1 MQRRRKAY
9 AARFTNVALL
19 GSIMPKRPG
28 WRRHVAFGVLALGLA
43 TLVVSLAVPSTV
55 VRVPREKATVVM
67 AVDVSLS
74 MQATDIEPDRFRA
87 MQTAAK
93 EFVDVLPERI
103 NLGLVSFAG
112 TATTVVPPTTD
123 RPQVANAIDNLDL
136 AESTAIGE
144 AIFTSLTAIENFQ
157 STVETRGEEPPPA
170 RIVLLSDGS
179 NTVGRE
185 NTQAIDAARAAG
197 VPVST
202 IAFGTDYGTL
212 DLDGEIVPVPVD
224 RAALEKIADETGGS
238 YSEAV
243 SAAELE
249 QVYADLGSQI
259 GYTDEPKDVSAW
271 FVRAGRA
278 RRPARR
284 RPQPALDQP
293 PRLSVAQREGSRTSL
308 PVVRRASRSWCASR
322 TFGQRVAPADDRLQ
336 RALGHHRQQL
346 VHRGVHHLRP
356 GHAVRQPEADDGAAL
371 LHERG
376 RRGPASAGLAAGHAV
391 GDQPAERGQR
401 RQRAVEHVAAGHLQH
416 DVDRLAAVGLAQ
428 GAGELLRVVARPA
441 PGRRWR
447 AAPSSSASARFS
459 GLEAVAMTRPAPQRR
474 ASWTARLPTPP
485 APAMTT
491 TDSPSARCELVRSRC
506 HAVAPWRTT
515 ASACSSLTPSGTGQV
530 RKSCATTFSA

>member
-1 MQRRRKAY
+1 MTFQAPLWLLALLGVAALVGYYVLVQRRRKAY

-19 GSIMPKRPG
+19 GTILPKRPG
-28 WRRHVAFGVLALGLA
+28 WKRHVAFGILVLGLA

-144 AIFTSLTAIENFQ
+144 AIFTSLTAVENFQ

-170 RIVLLSDGS
+170 RIVLLSDGT

-212 DLDGEIVPVPVD
+212 ELDGEVVPVPVD
-224 RAALEKIADETGGS
+224 RASLEKIADETGGS
-238 YSEAV
+238 YSQAV

-259 GYTDEPKDVSAW
+259 GYTDEPKDISAW
-271 FVRAGRA
+271 FVRVG
-278 RRPARR
+278 
-284 RPQPALDQP
+284 
-293 PRLSVAQREGSRTSL
+293 
-308 PVVRRASRSWCASR
+308 VV
-322 TFGQRVAPADDRLQ
+322 V
-336 RALGHHRQQL
+336 
-346 VHRGVHHLRP
+346 
-356 GHAVRQPEADDGAAL
+356 AL
-371 LHERG
+371 LG
-376 RRGPASAGLAAGHAV
+376 VVLS
-391 GDQPAERGQR
+391 
-401 RQRAVEHVAAGHLQH
+401 LQWTN
-416 DVDRLAAVGLAQ
+416 RLV
-428 GAGELLRVVARPA
+428 
-441 PGRRWR
+441 
-447 AAPSSSASARFS
+447 
-459 GLEAVAMTRPAPQRR
+459 
-474 ASWTARLPTPP
+474 
-485 APAMTT
+485 
-491 TDSPSARCELVRSRC
+491 
-506 HAVAPWRTT
+506 
-515 ASACSSLTPSGTGQV
+515 
-530 RKSCATTFSA
+530 